1 MMVIDAAAPPSLA
14 APLDVGQMATEHGGS
29 GGGGCIKKGLV
40 DRTLL
45 YTQYGL

>member
-1 MMVIDAAAPPSLA
+1 MPPPSLA
-14 APLDVGQMATEHGGS
+14 APLDVGQMATEHGS
-29 GGGGCIKKGLV
+29 GGGGRIKKGLV